1 MRTKNFEIYD
11 PENTV
16 VRDAYA
22 MLTANVHFSSD
33 RSSIKTLAICSCLPR
48 VGKTTIA
55 INLAISMAR
64 SGWET
69 MLIDGDL
76 RKPGDHKRLNS
87 EDMPGLSEVIAGN
100 ALLHD
105 VLSFTNIPNLTYLS
119 CGSKIQE
126 PVELLCSAGFERLIA
141 IVKETFDFIVVDTPA
156 LSSVIDGALIAAETD
171 AVILVAQPGKTQLA
185 SLNRAKEQLE
195 NANANILGVVMN
207 QVEKRDYA
215 RYFESYNYFKKF
227 NSK

>member
-1 MRTKNFEIYD
+1 MQTKNFEIYD

-64 SGWET
+64 AGWST
-69 MLIDGDL
+69 LLIDGDL
-76 RKPGDHKRLNS
+76 RKPGDYKRLNS
-87 EDMPGLSEVIAGN
+87 DDMSGISDVISGYA
-100 ALLHD
+100 ALQD
-105 VLSFTNIPNLTYLS
+105 VLGATNIHNLTYLS
-119 CGSKIQE
+119 CGNNTQD
-126 PVELLCSAGFERLIA
+126 PVELLCSAGFEKVITK
-141 IVKETFDFIVVDTPA
+141 VKEQFDFILIDSPA
-156 LSSVIDGALIAAETD
+156 LSSVIDGALIAAKTD
-171 AVILVAQPGKTQLA
+171 AVILVAQIGKTQLT

-207 QVEKRDYA
+207 QVEKRDYV
-215 RYFESYNYFKKF
+215 RYVESYNYFKRFKA
-227 NSK
+227 K